1 MITKSGFKYPKPNF
15 STIQPLNLNTLQQAD
30 ALSPQ
35 YAQNLQRFLTQPR
48 QAFGGQLA
56 IQPSQ
61 YTLGG
66 AAGLERSL
74 SGLDDLRTT
83 GAPVDTGNIFDAM
96 QTKLS
101 RDIREYGIPSITESF
116 GVRGGRYGSDIANAI
131 AKTIGDQFG
140 NVGVERAKAGV
151 GAQEAAQGRRLQASQ
166 LYGQGSSALANIGS
180 ILQALQESN
189 IGRAYQ
195 EFLRMNQP
203 QGAEAFGATQSFL
216 GTAPKFPQIVGGP
229 QPAYEPG
236 ISWLDVANTV
246 AKIAGSAAAA
256 YGACW
261 IAEALYGVGSPEF
274 YLARKW
280 IFYLWEG
287 PIAKA
292 VRDLY
297 IKNGREV
304 AVLVEQYPEIREL
317 IKPYFDKAVELA
329 RKHGEKSGGEIES
342 VSNYSE

>member
-1 MITKSGFKYPKPNF
+1 MITESKFKYPKPNF
-15 STIQPLNLNTLQQAD
+15 SAIQPLNLNTLQQAD

-35 YAQNLQRFLTQPR
+35 YGQNLLRFLTQPR
-48 QAFGGQLA
+48 QSFGGNLA

-83 GAPVDTGNIFDAM
+83 GAPVDTGSVFDAM
-96 QTKLS
+96 QSKVS
-101 RDIREYGIPSITESF
+101 RDIREYGIPAITEQF
-116 GVRGGRYGSDIANAI
+116 GLRGGRYGSDIASAI
-131 AKTIGDQFG
+131 AKTIADQFG
-140 NVGVERAKAGV
+140 NIGVERAKAGV

-180 ILQALQESN
+180 ILQALEESN

-195 EFLRMNQP
+195 EFMRMNQP
-203 QGAEAFGATQSFL
+203 QGAEAFGAVQNFL

-236 ISWLDVANTV
+236 VSWLDVANTL
-246 AKIAGSAAAA
+246 AKVVGAGAAA

-261 IAEALYGVGSPEF
+261 VARALYGEDSEEF
-274 YLARKW
+274 HLARKW
-280 IFYLWEG
+280 IFVLWEG
-287 PIAKA
+287 SLAKT

-297 IKNGREV
+297 IKNGTEI
-304 AVLVEQYPEIREL
+304 ALLVEKYPEIRKL
-317 IKPYFDKAVELA
+317 VKPYFDKAVALA
-329 RKHGEKSGGEIES
+329 REHGEKSAGKT
-342 VSNYSE
+342 